1 MFAASLPD
9 LDSLDLEAAKA
20 LLIAQHESYTATL
33 SSRSTEIER
42 LVRNKIDAM
51 SAEEVYAAL
60 SQPAVGRSA

>member
-1 MFAASLPD
+1 VAAM
-9 LDSLDLEAAKA
+9 AA
-20 LLIAQHESYTATL
+20 
-33 SSRSTEIER
+33 EIER

>member
-1 MFAASLPD
+1 
-9 LDSLDLEAAKA
+9 
-20 LLIAQHESYTATL
+20 LLGTQLITNI
-33 SSRSTEIER
+33 SRSFGVELSLLTLFDHPTVAAMAAEIER